1 MVSRVRRR
9 RYLVVAVVSLM
20 TSCSPG
26 AGGAAPTPSD
36 AHHGHDGKVSSVP
49 PDASPSPPARP
60 RDVRERSERGAEA
73 FTRYYFAVMDHAFA
87 SGDTS
92 TFERLSSPGCT
103 SCHGLIGSIRTVYD
117 SGGQI
122 RGGAT
127 ILRSV
132 RLDVLAGGDAEV
144 DVTFDSARY
153 LELDASG
160 AVMHVE
166 NGRRNQRAFV
176 ELHWTAR
183 GWRAT
188 HVADA

>member
-1 MVSRVRRR
+1 M
-9 RYLVVAVVSLM
+9 
-20 TSCSPG
+20 
-26 AGGAAPTPSD
+26 
-36 AHHGHDGKVSSVP
+36 
-49 PDASPSPPARP
+49 
-60 RDVRERSERGAEA
+60 
-73 FTRYYFAVMDHAFA
+73 
-87 SGDTS
+87 
-92 TFERLSSPGCT
+92 
-103 SCHGLIGSIRTVYD
+103 GSIRTVYD

-127 ILRSV
+127 TLRSV
-132 RLDVLAGGDAEV
+132 RLDALANGDAEV

-160 AVMHVE
+160 AVVHVE